1 MRIHLLIDRPALL
14 LVDRSALLFVDKS
27 TLPLRHSGA
36 LGLRDS
42 DTLLLG
48 DGSALLLGNHL
59 ANLLLHCRTLGF
71 EGSGTLLRK
80 NTDDTNCCHQ
90 VKKNLLV
97 DGVAV
102 LSGHGTTLGLVDGCA
117 LLLGC
122 PGALDGVHHVALLL
136 RHDVALLGGQGLR
149 HQRRDL
155 RLQGGNHRGTHRGR
169 VGTG

>member
-1 MRIHLLIDRPALL
+1 M
-14 LVDRSALLFVDKS
+14 
-27 TLPLRHSGA
+27 
-36 LGLRDS
+36 
-42 DTLLLG
+42 
-48 DGSALLLGNHL
+48 
-59 ANLLLHCRTLGF
+59 
-71 EGSGTLLRK
+71 
-80 NTDDTNCCHQ
+80 DDTNCCHQ

-97 DGVAV
+97 DGVAL

-155 RLQGGNHRGTHRGR
+155 RLQGGDHRGTHRGR